1 MFFFCFKYLWILNLV
16 SFRPAY
22 QQVTKKN
29 AFYNFW
35 FTTFKPF
42 HFFNL
47 LLFSDNQSKK
57 IVGQILSLLIKG
69 FQNMYSFFVLSRL
82 SQNWFTKKGDLNS
95 LPLVLWKFCW
105 SSHSLIVDFSTCNS
119 KNLSNFKKKIS
130 QFIDLPHNRT
140 YNRLNNEVIKHI
152 TRLRRV
158 LSYPRDQKFKPIFFD
173 SLNPNCSYRVDIETL
188 FIPFPQFYKS
198 KINPPEHF
206 FKNKQRYFNFLW
218 RCCSQTSC
226 QFWQIIRLSH

>member
-1 MFFFCFKYLWILNLV
+1 MRSHFAFFILFCFKYFWILNFV

-29 AFYNFW
+29 TFYNFW

-42 HFFNL
+42 HFLNL

-57 IVGQILSLLIKG
+57 IVGQILSPLIKG

-82 SQNWFTKKGDLNS
+82 SQNWFRKKGDLNS
-95 LPLVLWKFCW
+95 LPLLLWKLSL
-105 SSHSLIVDFSTCNS
+105 SSHSIFRLIVDFSTCNS

-140 YNRLNNEVIKHI
+140 CNRLNNETIKHI
-152 TRLRRV
+152 TRFRV
-158 LSYPRDQKFKPIFFD
+158 TRNSNPI
-173 SLNPNCSYRVDIETL
+173 SLTL
-188 FIPFPQFYKS
+188 LIQAAVTEW
-198 KINPPEHF
+198 I
-206 FKNKQRYFNFLW
+206 
-218 RCCSQTSC
+218 
-226 QFWQIIRLSH
+226 